1 MRQMSELGLGS
12 SEDEE
17 WMEKKDLFSS
27 LSSEMQSPPPL
38 SREGREEREFTEKS
52 QEEKS
57 F

>member
-1 MRQMSELGLGS
+1 MN
-12 SEDEE
+12 
-17 WMEKKDLFSS
+17 EKKDQSLKDLFSS